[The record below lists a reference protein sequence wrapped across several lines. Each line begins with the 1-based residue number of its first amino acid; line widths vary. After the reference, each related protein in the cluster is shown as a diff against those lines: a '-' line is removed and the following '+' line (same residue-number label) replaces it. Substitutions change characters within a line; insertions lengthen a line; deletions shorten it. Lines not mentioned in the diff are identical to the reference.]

1 MTAKRILSDKQARLD
16 RARSALKAAF
26 IGIDTVIDRI
36 VDAIG
41 SWYLFPQLH
50 DRPVVV
56 NLWGLTGV
64 GKTSLV
70 MRLAK
75 ELDMMEVFRYFD
87 MGEAGENSDH
97 VRTVLLDILEHG
109 NGKPNLLVLDE
120 FQHARTIEEN
130 SHERRHPENRTV
142 WQLLDSGT
150 LLVRPHFWDYREL
163 IEHLPKLRQLV
174 NTGGIRVERGWVVE
188 GVDHF
193 VKSMNMC
200 VRPYSREADGAAVP
214 LIHEALKEDLFGIV
228 SDRFESLMELSEFLE
243 TMDGPESIRYLE
255 KAQLE
260 SQRPRVVDC
269 SRSLIFVLGNLD
281 EAYPMTKS
289 LNPDLDADEFHER
302 SKRISLTDVKT
313 ALQKR
318 FRSEQISRLGNTH
331 IIYPAF
337 SRLTYERIISKGLEE
352 IAETMWKQER
362 LRLRF
367 DTSLHEIVYREGVFP
382 TQGARPVLSTLCNM
396 VRSKMSVIAVEARM
410 KGLGRHVAR
419 MGYAAGTMVVD
430 FLDHGGSVA
439 HRLAIPQP
447 AALEELRKPTRDD
460 RQAIVA
466 VHEAGHAVAAIVLRR
481 ILPEQVMSVSVED
494 GIGGCVVLKDPLSYT
509 AKSHLLNELA
519 CYLAGHAAERMV
531 FGEEHLTLGAADDIE
546 RATSLITHAI
556 KACGI
561 GDVCG
566 AYHHPSEM
574 TRGFLTDAGHR
585 LNEQAE
591 RWLSEAMVLAEET
604 LLGQKRLFLAVAEHL
619 SEHRQLD
626 QADLRA
632 MVAAHAVAFDMDLLL
647 SEGEDVYY
655 RSKLKSEIDAHFG
668 ERRLRAV

>member
-1 MTAKRILSDKQARLD
+1 MTAKRILSHKQARLD
-16 RARSALKAAF
+16 RARSALKASF

-36 VDAIG
+36 IDAIG
-41 SWYLFPQLH
+41 SWYLFPHLH

-97 VRTVLLDILEHG
+97 VRTVLMDILEHG

-163 IEHLPKLRQLV
+163 IDHLPKLRQLV
-174 NTGGIRVERGWVVE
+174 HTGGIRVERGWVVE

-193 VKSMNMC
+193 MKSMNMG
-200 VRPYSREADGAAVP
+200 VRPFCGAGDGAMVP
-214 LIHEALKEDLFGIV
+214 LIHEALKEDLMGIL
-228 SDRFESLMELSEFLE
+228 SDRFGSTIELTEFLE
-243 TMDGPESIRYLE
+243 TLDGPESIRYLE
-255 KAQLE
+255 KALLE
-260 SQRPRVVDC
+260 SQRPRLVDC

-337 SRLTYERIISKGLEE
+337 SRNTYERIVANGLDE
-352 IAETMWKQER
+352 IAATMWTQER

-367 DTSLHEIVYREGVFP
+367 DASVHDIVYREGVFP
-382 TQGARPVLSTLCNM
+382 TQGARPVLSTLCDM
-396 VRSKMSVIAVEARM
+396 VRSKMSVIAVEAKM
-410 KGLGRHVAR
+410 KGLGRHAVR
-419 MGYAAGTMVVD
+419 MGYASGTMVVD
-430 FLDHGGSVA
+430 FLDRAGTVA
-439 HRLAIPQP
+439 HRLVLPQP

-460 RQAIVA
+460 RQAIAA

-494 GIGGCVVLKDPLSYT
+494 GIGGYVLLRDPLSYT

-531 FGEEHLTLGAADDIE
+531 FGEEHLTLGAEDDIE
-546 RATSLITHAI
+546 RATGLITHAI

-566 AYHHPSEM
+566 AYHHPAEM
-574 TRGFLTDAGHR
+574 TRGFLTDTGHR
-585 LNEQAE
+585 LSQQAE
-591 RWLSEAMVLAEET
+591 QWLSQAMVLAEET
-604 LLGQKRLFLAVAEHL
+604 LLRQKRLFLVVAEHL

-626 QADLRA
+626 QEDLRK
-632 MVAAHAVAFDMDLLL
+632 MVAAHAVDFDLGQLLRD
-647 SEGEDVYY
+647 GDDVYY
-655 RSKLKSEIDAHFG
+655 RSKLKSEIDAYFG